1 MMPMGRCLS
10 DPICDSSRSIRR
22 VHSFLAIVAYV
33 AVLLAAAVMAFGA
46 SLGIVVSL
54 LVAGFW
60 RIAFAGQVRIRA
72 IEVVLVVLILGVTMI
87 SAALESVHKDGRMN
101 SKIATCETN
110 LFQLAHSLLYYST
123 RKGQLPQAI
132 SNGPSGRP
140 YHSWRILM
148 LPTIE
153 QPDIADAYNW
163 EEPWDSPHNSDL
175 VSAQI
180 DVFQC
185 PSDYSLFH
193 ERRPATTSYFAIVG
207 PQTAWPLDR
216 GLPLD
221 EITDGREQTILLLEA
236 AGLEVPW
243 GKPQD
248 LSFDEAVSI
257 LTSEPDDRVAHIGGV
272 NAAFANG
279 SVRFLPV
286 PMNRKMA
293 EALLTARGGE
303 RIDWSTFERDA
314 QPQPGQRHRFQ
325 VTRYPL
331 IAFAIVALWPFR
343 WLLRKRPALAPGSS
357 NRASEPGE

>member
-1 MMPMGRCLS
+1 M
-10 DPICDSSRSIRR
+10 
-22 VHSFLAIVAYV
+22 
-33 AVLLAAAVMAFGA
+33 
-46 SLGIVVSL
+46 
-54 LVAGFW
+54 
-60 RIAFAGQVRIRA
+60 
-72 IEVVLVVLILGVTMI
+72 VLILGGTGI
-87 SAALESVHKDGRMN
+87 AATLESVHRDGRMN
-101 SKIATCETN
+101 SRITTCDTN
-110 LFQLAHSLLYYST
+110 LRQFAFSLRDYST
-123 RKGQLPQAI
+123 RKGQLPQAV
-132 SNGPSGRP
+132 SNGPNGRP

-175 VSAQI
+175 ISTQI
-180 DVFQC
+180 DIFQC

-193 ERRPATTSYFAIVG
+193 ERRPATASYFAVVG
-207 PQTAWPLDR
+207 PQTVWPPDR

-221 EITDGREQTILLLEA
+221 EITDGRGQTILLLEA

-248 LSFDEAVSI
+248 LSYDEAVSI

-272 NAAFANG
+272 NAAFADG

-314 QPQPGQRHRFQ
+314 QPPSGQMNRIQ
-325 VTRYPL
+325 VARYPL

-343 WLLRKRPALAPGSS
+343 RLLRKRPVSTSG
-357 NRASEPGE
+357 